1 MFNWFKDKKVAEEKP
16 KTGPSSYAE
25 AKVTLT
31 HSDGSPIEIHIKG
44 RNLSHV
50 SYVRDRIE
58 GIFKPT
64 PEYNKVYEDFSNK
77 LQGASDELFKEFDKL
92 FEQFNKGK

>member
-1 MFNWFKDKKVAEEKP
+1 MFNWLKSKKSEKAP
-16 KTGPSSYAE
+16 LSYAE
-25 AKVTLT
+25 AKITLT

-44 RNLSHV
+44 RNVSHV
-50 SYVRDRIE
+50 VYVRNRIE